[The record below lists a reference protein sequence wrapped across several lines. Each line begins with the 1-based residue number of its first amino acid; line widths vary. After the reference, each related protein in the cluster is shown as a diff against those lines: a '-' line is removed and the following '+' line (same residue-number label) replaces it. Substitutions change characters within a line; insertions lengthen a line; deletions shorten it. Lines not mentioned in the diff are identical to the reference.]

1 MDSAVIYPGP
11 NMLHLCI
18 DSYTQDRR
26 EIGGTITGVAIPDTC
41 EFVSVQGMLVKIDQ
55 LLDVAGRPQATTLMR
70 SNFKNVKPLEEE
82 PHSAPGIYHS
92 INEIIMRKGQ
102 LATYN
107 IIFHTRYHSSLQGS
121 VYTNDGTKKGEF
133 ASELELLH
141 ILEII

>member
-1 MDSAVIYPGP
+1 MTGAVIYPGP

-26 EIGGTITGVAIPDTC
+26 EIGGTITGVAIPDIC
-41 EFVSVQGMLVKIDQ
+41 EFVSTQDMLVKIDQ
-55 LLDVAGRPQATTLMR
+55 LLDMAGRPQATTLMR
-70 SNFKNVKPLEEE
+70 SNFKSLKATEEE
-82 PHSAPGIYHS
+82 PQSAPGIYHS
-92 INEIIMRKGQ
+92 INDIIKRKGQ